1 MTHMDNPG
9 GTGYVGNT
17 ATEEPLTSGPGSTG
31 GVKEQTRQAAG
42 TAADEGKHLTSSV
55 GHEAQKVTDEAK
67 QQGKVL
73 LDDAKGQL
81 EEQSRAQRDRAVQTL
96 SNLGDDLDRMSSQAD
111 SGLAS
116 DLVHQA
122 ATKVRTLSN
131 HLDGREPAELLGEVR
146 DFARRRPGTFL
157 FGALAAG
164 VVAGRLARGAQG
176 ASGAH
181 APTSATTR
189 SPGAGAIPPQA
200 PGPVPTTPTAP
211 ALAGFPPQQPGE
223 FR

>member
-1 MTHMDNPG
+1 MKD
-9 GTGYVGNT
+9 
-17 ATEEPLTSGPGSTG
+17 
-31 GVKEQTRQAAG
+31 QTRQAAG

-73 LDDAKGQL
+73 LDDAKVQL
-81 EEQSRAQRDRAVQTL
+81 EEQSRTQRDRAVQTL
-96 SNLGDDLDRMSSQAD
+96 SNLGDDLDRMSGQAD

-116 DLVHQA
+116 DLVQQA
-122 ATKVRTLSN
+122 ATRVRSLSN

-146 DFARRRPGTFL
+146 DFARRKPGTFL

-176 ASGAH
+176 AQDTH

-189 SPGAGAIPPQA
+189 SPGAGAFPRQA
-200 PGPVPTTPTAP
+200 QTPGPVPTTPTAP
-211 ALAGFPPQQPGE
+211 AMAGFPPQQPGE